1 MWVRQA
7 VRSAPRAGAVA
18 LATAT
23 LAAGA
28 LGAATASAATA
39 DAGTG
44 PGIGHTDDIARR
56 AQAQPAP
63 REQPG
68 EPVRREGAPGQ
79 LAKSGSDSDTMLYA
93 GLAISLCTL
102 GALTVAGARSR
113 RDQSPPATR
122 SPAVRLSPR
131 PRG

>member
-7 VRSAPRAGAVA
+7 RRSTLRVGAVA
-18 LATAT
+18 LAAAT

-28 LGAATASAATA
+28 LGAATASAAAA

-44 PGIGHTDDIARR
+44 PGISHTYDIARGV
-56 AQAQPAP
+56 QAQPAP
-63 REQPG
+63 PGQQG

-79 LAKSGSDSDTMLYA
+79 LAKSGSDSDMMLYA
-93 GLAISLCTL
+93 GLAISLCAL